1 MIWMKNGEELVQEVE
16 YGDIL
21 PSGDGTYQTWVSV
34 ELDPQS
40 RDIYSCHVEH
50 CGHHMVLQGPQ
61 GKDEVVALWRVRMR
75 NKDEQEAMPAVSE
88 GRVHHC
94 PTRCAL
100 EGIFHVSGSNT
111 GPKALFYSY
120 KSLQTPEFYLC
131 GPYLLLFTILQMK
144 NLKIKTQAGSPLAI
158 RLMRSD
164 SKKSSVGQA

>member
-94 PTRCAL
+94 PTQCAL
-100 EGIFHVSGSNT
+100 EGVFHVSGSNT
-111 GPKALFYSY
+111 IWSQSSF
-120 KSLQTPEFYLC
+120 
-131 GPYLLLFTILQMK
+131 LLLQIIADPRVLFMWPIPIAIYYITNEKLK
-144 NLKIKTQAGSPLAI
+144 N
-158 RLMRSD
+158 
-164 SKKSSVGQA
+164 